1 MSDKAPAAPASP
13 FPTTWKRPPVFI
25 KSAPLRYLLWLLA
38 LVWFVLAIGTIEVN
52 WARVAE
58 GMERGWRFIKGF
70 LTPDFTTRW
79 KDISAGLIESL
90 TMTLTST
97 VVGVIISVP
106 VGIGAARNIAP
117 KVVYYVCRSIIAVS
131 RSLQEIIIA
140 ILFVAMFGFGPFAGF
155 LTLSFATIGFLA
167 KLLAEDIE
175 DIDESQT
182 EAIRATGASW
192 FQLINYAVQP
202 QVMPRLI
209 GLSLYRLDINFRES
223 AVIGIVGAG
232 GIGATLNTAIDRY
245 EFDSAGAILLVIIFI
260 VMIAEYSSGYVRRWV
275 Q

>member
-1 MSDKAPAAPASP
+1 MSETAYPNR
-13 FPTTWKRPPVFI
+13 WRRPPQIV
-25 KSAPLRYLLWLLA
+25 KDRRWRLA
-38 LVWFVLAIGTIEVN
+38 LQLGIVIYLVLAIGSLEID
-52 WARVAE
+52 WQRVAI
-58 GMERGWRFIKGF
+58 GLERGQRFIMGF
-70 LTPDFTTRW
+70 LQPDFTSRW
-79 KDISAGLIESL
+79 ADISRGLVESL

-97 VVGVIISVP
+97 FVGIAISVP
-106 VGIGAARNIAP
+106 IGIGAARNLAP
-117 KVVYYVCRSIIAVS
+117 RPVYFICRAIIAVS
-131 RSLQEIIIA
+131 RSLQEVIIA
-140 ILFVAMFGFGPFAGF
+140 IFLVAMFGFGPFAGF

-167 KLLAEDIE
+167 KLLADDIE
-175 DIDESQT
+175 EIDETQA

-192 FQLINYAVQP
+192 GQLVNYAVQP

-245 EFDSAGAILLVIIFI
+245 EYDSAGAILLIIIAI
-260 VMIAEYSSGYVRRWV
+260 VMVAEYSSSYLRKFL

>member
-1 MSDKAPAAPASP
+1 MAVTPNGVSDYA
-13 FPTTWKRPPVFI
+13 TTWKRPPVFF
-25 KSAPLRYLLWLLA
+25 SNPWVRWCLA
-38 LVWFVLAIGTIEVN
+38 LMAVLWFYLAISTIEVN
-52 WARVAE
+52 WTRVAE

-70 LTPDFTTRW
+70 LSPDFTSRW
-79 KDISAGLIESL
+79 KDISNGLVESL

-97 VVGVIISVP
+97 VAGVLLSIP

-117 KVVYYVCRSIIAVS
+117 RAVYYVCRAIIAVS

-182 EAIRATGASW
+182 EAVRATGASW
-192 FQLINYAVQP
+192 LQLINYAVQP

-209 GLSLYRLDINFRES
+209 GLSVYRLDINFRES

-245 EFDSAGAILLVIIFI
+245 EFDSAGAILLIIIFI
-260 VMIAEYSSGYVRRWV
+260 VMLAEYSSGFVRKWV

>member
-1 MSDKAPAAPASP
+1 MTSY
-13 FPTTWKRPPVFI
+13 PTTWRRPPQIVTDRRWRI
-25 KSAPLRYLLWLLA
+25 A
-38 LVWFVLAIGTIEVN
+38 LTVAVLAYFVIGVGSVDVN
-52 WARVAE
+52 WQRIVE
-58 GMERGWRFIKGF
+58 GAERGRRFINGF
-70 LTPDFTTRW
+70 LQPDFTSRW
-79 KDISAGLIESL
+79 TDISNGLIESL

-97 VVGVIISVP
+97 VVGVAISIP
-106 VGIGAARNIAP
+106 IGIGAARNLAP
-117 KVVYYVCRSIIAVS
+117 AWVYYICRSIIALS
-131 RSLQEIIIA
+131 RALQEVIVA
-140 ILFVAMFGFGPFAGF
+140 IFLVAMFGFGPFAGF
-155 LTLSFATIGFLA
+155 MTLSFATIGFIS

-175 DIDESQT
+175 DIDEAQA

-192 FQLINYAVQP
+192 LQLVHYAIQP

-245 EFDSAGAILLVIIFI
+245 EYDSAGAILLIIIAI
-260 VMIAEYSSGYVRRWV
+260 VMAAEYSSSYLRKFL

>member
-1 MSDKAPAAPASP
+1 MSEKAPAAQVAG

-25 KSAPLRYLLWLLA
+25 KSAPLRYALWLLA
-38 LVWFVLAIGTIEVN
+38 LVWFVLAISTIEVN
-52 WARVAE
+52 WVRVAE

-117 KVVYYVCRSIIAVS
+117 KVVYYVCRSIIAIS

-192 FQLINYAVQP
+192 LQLINYAVQP

-245 EFDSAGAILLVIIFI
+245 EFDSAGAILLIIIFI
-260 VMIAEYSSGYVRRWV
+260 VMLAEYSSGYVRRWV